1 MPNYRR
7 RWIAGGCYFFTV
19 TLADRRSDLLT
30 MEIATLRDAVRKI
43 RGQRPFDV
51 NAWVV
56 LPDHMHCVWTLPD
69 GDHDYA
75 GRWRALKTEFTK
87 RLGTAS
93 PWQTRYWEHT
103 IRDAADDAAH
113 VDYVHF
119 NPVKHGYVTHAAD
132 WPYSTFRRAVAAGM
146 YPAGWAGPT
155 KEPDET
161 GES

>member
-30 MEIATLRDAVRKI
+30 TEIATLRQAVRKI
-43 RGQRPFDV
+43 RLQRPFDI

-69 GDHDYA
+69 GDRDYA

-132 WPYSTFRRAVAAGM
+132 WPHSTFRRAVAAGM
-146 YPAGWAGPT
+146 YPADWAGPAA
-155 KEPDET
+155 EPDET